1 MEGLANSLVSEETLE
16 ERINLI
22 VRIGKNNNDGIK
34 LESYK
39 ILLCELSR
47 KNEST
52 SAESKEVLDKMLNLI
67 QKIKVDEPIVSA
79 ERLLKYEVDVYILLG
94 NIL

>member
-1 MEGLANSLVSEETLE
+1 MRRRDETLE

-22 VRIGKNNNDGIK
+22 VRIGKNNDGIK

-39 ILLCELSR
+39 MLLR

-67 QKIKVDEPIVSA
+67 QKMKVDEPIVS
-79 ERLLKYEVDVYILLG
+79 V
-94 NIL
+94 

>member
-1 MEGLANSLVSEETLE
+1 MKHKPT
-16 ERINLI
+16 
-22 VRIGKNNNDGIK
+22 
-34 LESYK
+34 
-39 ILLCELSR
+39 
-47 KNEST
+47 T

-67 QKIKVDEPIVSA
+67 QKMKVDEPIVSA